1 MSDEAT
7 EPTLTFD
14 RADDDALTVD
24 AATVVPLRSNG
35 SAPDARAVA
44 EARGL
49 EFVELEVFAIDSA
62 VALSLPEA
70 LCRRHVV
77 LPIAIRDDRLVL
89 AMADPGNVFA
99 LDDVR
104 TITGREIEPVVAA
117 ATEIEQVI
125 QKYAGMRRQADL
137 LSEAGDEFA
146 AESET
151 RLEDSVGIDDAPV
164 VQLVQAI
171 MMQATSSR
179 ASDIH
184 VEPGQDG
191 VRVRFRVDGV
201 LHEAMHVPKQMQAG
215 LISRLKVMADL
226 DIAERRLP
234 QDGRISL
241 RLGSKSYDLR
251 VASLPTVW
259 GEKVVAR
266 ILDKSDALLALDDLG
281 LRGSAYERYE
291 HAFRKPYGTILVTG
305 PTGSG
310 KSTTLY
316 ATLNVLNDKERN
328 IFTVEDPVE
337 YRLPGVNQ
345 IQVNARA
352 RLTFASALRSILRA
366 DPDVVLIGEVRD
378 PETAQIAVEAALT
391 GHLVLSTL
399 HTNDAPSA
407 ITRLVEMG
415 VETFL
420 VASALDA
427 VVAQRLARRLCDRCK
442 EAYTPSAEEL
452 HEAGFNDE
460 ITSGTPTFFRPVG
473 CRGCANTGYHG
484 RMGLYEVMLMSE
496 KIERLTVDRASSD
509 DIRAMAVAEGME
521 GLREDGLRKA
531 AEGITSLTEIA
542 RVVK

>member
-1 MSDEAT
+1 M
-7 EPTLTFD
+7 EPTL
-14 RADDDALTVD
+14 LGS
-24 AATVVPLRSNG
+24 PSNG
-35 SAPDARAVA
+35 TGNGAGAGNGVAPTRPARPRDPREIA

-49 EFVELEVFAIDSA
+49 EFVELEMYAIDSTVA
-62 VALSLPEA
+62 VLLPEA
-70 LCRRHVV
+70 LCRRHVI
-77 LPIAIRDDRLVL
+77 LPIGESEDGLVL

-104 TITGREIEPVVAA
+104 TLTGRDVKPVVAA
-117 ATEIEQVI
+117 AEDIERTI
-125 QKYAGMRRQADL
+125 QKYAALRRQTDL
-137 LSEAGDEFA
+137 LAEAGEEQV
-146 AESET
+146 AEGE
-151 RLEDSVGIDDAPV
+151 LDPNAVGVDDAPV
-164 VQLVQAI
+164 VKLVQAI

-179 ASDIH
+179 ASDVHI
-184 VEPGQDG
+184 EPGQDG

-201 LHEAMHVPKQMQAG
+201 LHEVMDVPKPMQAG
-215 LISRLKVMADL
+215 LVSRLKIMADL

-241 RLGSKSYDLR
+241 RMGSKSYDLR

-259 GEKVVAR
+259 GEKIVAR
-266 ILDKSDALLALDDLG
+266 ILDKSDALMELVDLG
-281 LRGSAYERYE
+281 FEGRAYARYE
-291 HAFRKPYGTILVTG
+291 QAFRKPYGTILVTG

-316 ATLNVLNDKERN
+316 ATLNVLNDAERN

-345 IQVNARA
+345 IQVNPRA
-352 RLTFASALRSILRA
+352 KLTFASALRSILRA
-366 DPDVVLIGEVRD
+366 DPDIILIGEVRD
-378 PETAQIAVEAALT
+378 RETAQIAVEAALT
-391 GHLVLSTL
+391 GHLVLTTL

-442 EAYTPSAEEL
+442 EAYQPTKAEL
-452 HEAGFNDE
+452 DEAGFTE
-460 ITSGTPTFFRPVG
+460 ATLPKEATFFRPVG

-496 KIERLTVDRASSD
+496 KIERLTVERASSD
-509 DIRAMAVAEGME
+509 DIRALAMEEGM
-521 GLREDGLRKA
+521 GALRDDGLRKA
-531 AEGITSLTEIA
+531 AAGLTSLPEIA
-542 RVVK
+542 RVIK